1 MRVSGWEYS
10 EVTKGLRDQIEE
22 YVVKIINEAI
32 PQLPLEGYLQYI
44 EHGSRKESE
53 AAYFEIRKQLTALA
67 LHLQWCQ
74 QGVYYKQEVNRLQE
88 IIWEITNEFTWCLAA
103 HLPIQEIGF
112 AEEPSRQIDLFAAE
126 TAATLAEIL
135 SIHSDILHPILQFQ
149 IRQRI
154 EERIFTPFLE
164 QEWGWETLQNNWSA
178 VCGGSIGMA
187 ALLLSKG
194 EQRRKL
200 LAKVDRALEYYLEG
214 FGKDG
219 ATEEGVGYWVY
230 GFGYYTY
237 YTEMRLE
244 LDDSYESVFEEKSG
258 RLRTIAEFPRF
269 LQMSKLGFVPF
280 SDSMAEV
287 QLPSGLLC
295 YLKKKYRIEIPA
307 MYEVTSFDFD
317 HCYRFQHI
325 SRNLWWTQEELLSE
339 TAKDFVT
346 YFAGKQWLLH
356 RKNPYY
362 FAVKGGNNG
371 ESHNHND
378 VGSFILTIAG
388 EQLLADI
395 GAGPY
400 TKDYFGEKRYTCA
413 HTRSYYHNVPVIAY
427 QEQKFGEHFCKVL
440 EVSAQ
445 EDHSN
450 ITLELSELYEL
461 PELQCF
467 ERSIRSDMEQRTIL
481 LEDYCRASMPICF
494 EEGFLTVV
502 KPQLMRVGCLM
513 LPGRNGRMTLSYDDT
528 MLYYKEEKVELLNHY
543 GRKEVV
549 YRVGLWA
556 KELAEEHKVTITISY
571 E

>member
-1 MRVSGWEYS
+1 MRISGWENS
-10 EVTKGLRDQIEE
+10 EVTRGLREQIEE
-22 YVVKIINEAI
+22 YVVKIISEAI
-32 PQLPLEGYLQYI
+32 PQLPLDGYLQYI

-53 AAYFEIRKQLTALA
+53 AAYFKIRKQLTALA

-74 QGVYYKQEVNRLQE
+74 QGAYYKQEVGRLQE
-88 IIWEITNEFTWCLAA
+88 ILWEVTNEFSWCLAA
-103 HLPIQEIGF
+103 HLPFQERGF
-112 AEEPSRQIDLFAAE
+112 TGDPSRQIDLFASE

-135 SIHSDILHPILQFQ
+135 SIYSDILHPILQSQ

-164 QEWGWETLQNNWSA
+164 QEWGWETLRNNWCA

-187 ALLLSKG
+187 ALLLTKG
-194 EQRRKL
+194 ELRRKL

-230 GFGYYTY
+230 GLGYYTY
-237 YTEMRLE
+237 YTAMRRE
-244 LDDSYESVFEEKSG
+244 LDNCYNTVFEENRG
-258 RLRTIAEFPRF
+258 RLRMIAEFPQY

-295 YLKKKYRIEIPA
+295 YLKKEFQIEIPA
-307 MYEVTSFDFD
+307 MSEVTSFDFD

-325 SRNLWWTQEELLSE
+325 SRNLWWTQEDLLCG
-339 TAKDFVT
+339 TAQDAVT
-346 YFAGKQWLLH
+346 YFTDKQWLLH

-362 FAVKGGNNG
+362 FAVKGGNNM

-378 VGSFILTIAG
+378 VGSLILAISG

-400 TKDYFGEKRYTCA
+400 TKDYFGEKRYTCT

-427 QEQKFGEHFCKVL
+427 QEQKPGEHSCKVL
-440 EVSAQ
+440 EVSAK
-445 EDHSN
+445 EDCSG
-450 ITLELSELYEL
+450 ITMELSDLYEL
-461 PELQCF
+461 PELHRF
-467 ERSIRSDMEQRTIL
+467 ERSIHSDMEQRTIL
-481 LEDYCRASMPICF
+481 LEDYCSASIPICF

-502 KPQLMRVGCLM
+502 KPQLMRVGCLL

-556 KELAEEHKVTITISY
+556 KELAEEHRVRITISY